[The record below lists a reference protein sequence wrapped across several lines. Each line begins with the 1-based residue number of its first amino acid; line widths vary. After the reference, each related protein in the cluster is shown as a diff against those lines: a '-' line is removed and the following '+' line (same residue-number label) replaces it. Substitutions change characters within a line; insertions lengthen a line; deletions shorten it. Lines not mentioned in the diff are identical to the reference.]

1 MKPHTFSI
9 PYSVV
14 DKLPAAERF
23 LYYELCR
30 LAAYEDTTDEDFKIP
45 LSKGELVTSHY
56 RLSKVLDYPYS
67 KTAFAVENLE
77 EKGLIQI
84 SILDDPEFKSYYVV
98 QVKEIVPNEEEEQ
111 QSYSNHAFYWN
122 LK

>member
-1 MKPHTFSI
+1 
-9 PYSVV
+9 
-14 DKLPAAERF
+14 
-23 LYYELCR
+23 
-30 LAAYEDTTDEDFKIP
+30 
-45 LSKGELVTSHY
+45 
-56 RLSKVLDYPYS
+56 
-67 KTAFAVENLE
+67 LE